1 MFCGTVVAM
10 SGLSELADGEASV
23 LDLLRDYYHVPL
35 LALAVAFSLW
45 VRTRGWRNF
54 VTDDGV
60 LFSGNDPWY
69 HYRMV
74 QYTVRNW
81 PFTMPLDPW
90 TGYPTGTS
98 VGQFGTLFDQIIAT
112 VALVVGLGSPSD
124 HTIAM
129 VHLFAPAVFGA
140 FTLLP
145 AYVLAS
151 RVTDRLGGLVAVLFL
166 SLTTGQ
172 FLTRGVV
179 GFSDH
184 NIAEAFF
191 FALTAAAVV
200 AALRVALDE
209 KPVWELVVAGDYDAL
224 RRPVAYGALAGGA
237 MTLYLWTWPPAVFF
251 LGVLGLF
258 FAVAAAVYQAQG
270 ISPDHVALPGI
281 VAGVVVGVFTLLTI
295 DTFTLDAV
303 KLSLLQPLFGF
314 GLAAGC
320 AFLAG
325 FARLWEQ
332 EEIDPRLYPAGLLG
346 VAVVGI
352 GLFALL
358 FPETFDYFVGQVLR
372 IFGYDSTAARRTVAE
387 AKPVPLDSLVPFFQR
402 AYGFGLFTAIGGV
415 VFMLYKLVTADEPRA
430 DRLFLLTLTVFMF
443 LAAITQRRFEYYLAI
458 PVAVLNGYLAA
469 VVFDLVGLRERIAAL
484 ERPTGYQV
492 MAVIAV
498 LLVVV
503 APMTVG
509 AQTAPAVA
517 EQRANPGGV
526 ERWTGTFD
534 WMEENTPPMGAYGDG
549 TPSDVDYYGTYD
561 RQDDFEYGDGSYGTL
576 AWWDYGHWITVLGHR
591 VPNANPFQQNAKFA
605 ANVLLAP
612 DEESAVDQMV
622 NADGEETRYVVVDY
636 PLGMA
641 GTRKYSAPTAF
652 ESKYDVGPRDL
663 QRAIYSRQ
671 SVERAINQGNP
682 RAVRQAVTLSKPRAY
697 DSLRVR
703 LYQSHGSR
711 MSPTTPR
718 GQVVVFDWDTDLR
731 GVPTTPAEGNVT
743 KTFRNVSAAEEYVAS
758 DGTAQIGGT
767 PNYAAKTVP
776 ALQHFRL
783 VHASNSSRI
792 RRSSRQVYAAVK
804 TFERV
809 PGATATVRGPPN
821 TTVTASV
828 RMVMTARD
836 RQRLGLTADGRIQP
850 VSTGQPQTFV
860 YRQQA
865 RTNADGVATF
875 TLPYST
881 TGYEAYGTDAGYT
894 NTSVRAAG
902 PYRFTTPTERESLT
916 TYYYNATADVTE
928 GQVVGENESATTVE
942 LERTVLSEPEGQN
955 STDSGSDASL
965 PVPADAA
972 TTTDAT
978 TGPQFLARSA

>member
-1 MFCGTVVAM
+1 MFWGTVVAM
-10 SGLSELADGEASV
+10 SRLSRLADGEASV

-54 VTDDGV
+54 VTDGRV

-69 HYRMV
+69 HYRTV

-81 PFTMPLDPW
+81 PFTMPFDPW

-129 VHLFAPAVFGA
+129 VHLFAPAFFGA
-140 FTLLP
+140 FALLP
-145 AYVLAS
+145 AYALAS
-151 RVTDRLGGLVAVLFL
+151 QVTDRLGGLVTVLFL

-191 FALTAAAVV
+191 FAVTAAAVV

-209 KPVWELVVAGDYDAL
+209 KPVWELVAAGDYDAL
-224 RRPVAYGALAGGA
+224 RRPVAYSALAGLA
-237 MTLYLWTWPPAVFF
+237 LTLYLWTWPPAVFF
-251 LGVLGLF
+251 IGILGVF
-258 FAVAAAVYQAQG
+258 FAVAAAVYQARG
-270 ISPDHVALPGI
+270 VSPDHVTLPGI
-281 VAGVVVGVFTLLTI
+281 VVGLVVAVLTLLTI
-295 DTFTLDAV
+295 DVFTIDAV
-303 KLSLLQPLFGF
+303 KLSLLQPLLGV

-325 FARLWEQ
+325 FARLWER
-332 EEIDPRLYPAGLLG
+332 EDVDPRLYPAGVLG
-346 VAVVGI
+346 VAIVGL
-352 GLFALL
+352 GLFALVL
-358 FPETFDYFVGQVLR
+358 PETFDYFVGQVLR
-372 IFGYDSTAARRTVAE
+372 IFGYDSTAASRTVAE
-387 AKPVPLDSLVPFFQR
+387 AKPVPLDSLAPFFQQS
-402 AYGFGLFTAIGGV
+402 YGFGLFTAIGGV

-443 LAAITQRRFEYYLAI
+443 LAAITQRRFEYYFAI
-458 PVAVLNGYLAA
+458 PVGVLNGYLAA
-469 VVFDLVGLRERIAAL
+469 VVFDLVGLRERIATL

-492 MAVIAV
+492 MAVVAV

-526 ERWTGTFD
+526 ERWTGSLD
-534 WMEENTPPMGAYGDG
+534 WMEDNTPEMGAYGDG
-549 TPSDVDYYGTYD
+549 TPSDTEYYGTYD
-561 RQDDFEYGDGSYGTL
+561 RRDDFEYGDGSYGVL
-576 AWWDYGHWITVLGHR
+576 AWWDYGHWITTLGHR
-591 VPNANPFQQNAKFA
+591 VPNANPFQQNAKYA

-612 DEESAVDQMV
+612 NESRATGLLS
-622 NADGEETRYVVVDY
+622 GEEQTRYVAVDY
-636 PLGMA
+636 PLGMP

-652 ESKYDVGPRDL
+652 ESQYDVGPRDL
-663 QRAIYSRQ
+663 QRPIYSRD
-671 SVERAINQGNP
+671 SVNQAIQRGNS
-682 RAVRQAVTLSKPRAY
+682 RLLRQTLTLNKPRAY

-718 GQVVVFDWDTDLR
+718 GRVIVFDWDTDLR
-731 GVPTTPAEGNVT
+731 GVPTPPAEGNVT
-743 KTFRNVSAAEEYVAS
+743 KTFRNMSAARDYVAS

-767 PNYAAKTVP
+767 PNFPAKTVS

-783 VHASNSSRI
+783 VHASNESRI
-792 RRSSRQVYAAVK
+792 RRSDRQVYAAVK

-828 RMVMTARD
+828 QMVMTARD
-836 RQRLGLTADGRIQP
+836 RQRLGIADGRIQP

-865 RTNADGVATF
+865 TTNADGVATF

-881 TGYEAYGTDAGYT
+881 AGYEQYGTDEGYT
-894 NTSVRAAG
+894 NVSVRAAG
-902 PYRFTTPTERESLT
+902 PYEFTTPTQQENLT

-942 LERTVLSEPEGQN
+942 LERTVLDEPEGKN
-955 STDSGSDASL
+955 TTDSDAGSEASL
-965 PVPADAA
+965 PSPDDTVP
-972 TTTDAT
+972 TTDT
-978 TGPQFLARSA
+978 QTGPQFAARSV